1 MARTGT
7 RAVAI
12 VIKDNKVALIHRKKE
27 GRDYWVFPGG
37 GVEEGETPEEAVVR
51 EIQEELSLI
60 GKAERL
66 LFSVESYPRG
76 NKDPYF
82 LCSVDS
88 SKIELGG
95 PEKERHSKENWYDP
109 QWVEF
114 RKIRN
119 VNLLPDAAKV
129 KFLDFINSQSQ

>member
-1 MARTGT
+1 MARTGV

-12 VIKDNKVALIHRKKE
+12 IIRDDKVALIHRKKE

-37 GVEEGETPEEAVVR
+37 GVEDGETSQESVIR
-51 EIQEELSLI
+51 EIQEELSLK
-60 GKAERL
+60 GKVIKL
-66 LFSVESYPRG
+66 LFSVESYPGG

-88 SKIELGG
+88 DEIKLGG
-95 PEKERHSKENWYDP
+95 PERERQSEENWYGP

-114 RKIRN
+114 DKDRN
-119 VNLLPDAAKV
+119 FKYQDKERHR
-129 KFLDFINSQSQ
+129 FD

>member
-12 VIKDNKVALIHRKKE
+12 IIKDNKVALVHRKKE

-51 EIQEELSLI
+51 EVQEELSLT
-60 GKAERL
+60 GKVERL
-66 LFSVESYPRG
+66 LFSVESYPG
-76 NKDPYF
+76 GDKDPYF
-82 LCSVDS
+82 LCSVDDN
-88 SKIELGG
+88 KIELGG
-95 PEKERHSKENWYDP
+95 PEKDRHSKQNWYSP

-114 RKIRN
+114 EKVRN
-119 VNLLPDAAKV
+119 LNLLPEKAKEQ
-129 KFLDFINSQSQ
+129 FLEEVEFGRS

>member
-1 MARTGT
+1 MARTGV

-12 VIKDNKVALIHRKKE
+12 IIRDDKVALIHRKKE

-37 GVEEGETPEEAVVR
+37 GVEDGETSQEPVIR
-51 EIQEELSLI
+51 EIQEELSLK
-60 GKAERL
+60 GKVIKL
-66 LFSVESYPRG
+66 LFSVESYPGG

-88 SKIELGG
+88 DEIKLGG
-95 PEKERHSKENWYDP
+95 PERERQSEENWYGP

-114 RKIRN
+114 EKVRN
-119 VNLLPDAAKV
+119 FNLLPETAKNE
-129 KFLDFINSQSQ
+129 FLSFIKKQI

>member
-12 VIKDNKVALIHRKKE
+12 IVKDNKVALIHRKKE

-37 GVEEGETPEEAVVR
+37 GVEDGETSEDAVVR
-51 EIQEELSLI
+51 EVQEELSLDCKVI
-60 GKAERL
+60 RL
-66 LFSVESYPRG
+66 LFSVESYPNG

-88 SKIELGG
+88 GKIELGG

-119 VNLLPDAAKV
+119 LNLLPDAAKV

>member
-1 MARTGT
+1 MARTGV

-12 VIKDNKVALIHRKKE
+12 IIRDDKVALIHRKKE

-37 GVEEGETPEEAVVR
+37 GVEDGETSQESVIR
-51 EIQEELSLI
+51 EIQEELSLK
-60 GKAERL
+60 GKVIKL
-66 LFSVESYPRG
+66 LFSVESYPGG

-88 SKIELGG
+88 DEIKLGG
-95 PEKERHSKENWYDP
+95 PERERQSEENWYGP

-114 RKIRN
+114 EKVRN
-119 VNLLPDAAKV
+119 FNLLPETAKNE
-129 KFLDFINSQSQ
+129 FLSFIKKQI